1 MVTFVTESANAMK
14 VPTRKYNVTVVNP
27 YRCWCIVSHGGCID
41 DMGSIQE
48 KPTL

>member
-27 YRCWCIVSHGGCID
+27 YYIVGHDGCKMIWAAYE
-41 DMGSIQE
+41 S
-48 KPTL
+48 